1 MKIKNKIA
9 ATVVISV
16 IASFFTA
23 IPAQAVV
30 TELGNLTVDVSDSD
44 DTLYTRVGY
53 PVTSTVTV
61 QTAAAGTQN
70 AAAKKLLL
78 ASATKPSSAATQTAS
93 ETVATSGTFS
103 FTDTGATSPYQAT
116 AASTKI
122 AVAVADSGATYTLTP
137 RVAAGTDTALSADPS
152 GSAIV
157 VGTVSFTPSV
167 AGTYTYTIT
176 PTAADGTTASGTVET
191 VTVIANDVGEI
202 ACTAYN
208 NASCTQVAGGT
219 ASLVFKAGVVAN
231 GGTAKTYTVT
241 STGVGA
247 VSNSAIASPIPGQ
260 GAAGDASNITGS
272 TSTTVTFPT
281 QNFDVLAATSS
292 TSVLGLQDVTLTL
305 YSGVTGTQTITI
317 TEKDSNGTPTT
328 SYSQTV
334 TWVAATATG
343 INASKTLMYIDTA
356 GDGCI
361 NAGAS
366 YEADVVSAAAVSISR
381 ARAGASVDVC
391 IIPRDVNNNLVS
403 IQGTAS
409 AITSSAGVSDTS
421 AADDSGSASR
431 FDLDSPSS
439 LISGTVTFSAILIDT
454 SGNVATKTATLSVYG
469 SLKTLAIAPVS
480 YAAYAGLDATSP
492 ADTYAGIAAA
502 AATSDT
508 IVVGLVGK
516 DAAGAV
522 INLGDQAN
530 SITTS
535 TFTIDSDKVAGAP
548 AIRTSDAAGAV
559 LSSVS
564 PETTELGSTSYGTN
578 VAYIDCSSTAEA
590 LTITAYG
597 KDSSGNWVG
606 SNTITVY
613 CSGATS
619 TVTVTPSATS
629 VASGAS
635 ATVNVS
641 VKDANGYPVADGTA
655 VTLAANNGA
664 VVAPSSKTTANGS
677 FATAANLVIG
687 SNSANTTISA
697 IAGGKTGTATVT
709 ITGGSSKA
717 SVQQKI
723 EDLNAKIV
731 ALNALIAKIM
741 KKLGVR

>member
-1 MKIKNKIA
+1 
-9 ATVVISV
+9 
-16 IASFFTA
+16 
-23 IPAQAVV
+23 
-30 TELGNLTVDVSDSD
+30 
-44 DTLYTRVGY
+44 
-53 PVTSTVTV
+53 
-61 QTAAAGTQN
+61 
-70 AAAKKLLL
+70 
-78 ASATKPSSAATQTAS
+78 
-93 ETVATSGTFS
+93 
-103 FTDTGATSPYQAT
+103 
-116 AASTKI
+116 
-122 AVAVADSGATYTLTP
+122 
-137 RVAAGTDTALSADPS
+137 
-152 GSAIV
+152 
-157 VGTVSFTPSV
+157 
-167 AGTYTYTIT
+167 
-176 PTAADGTTASGTVET
+176 
-191 VTVIANDVGEI
+191 
-202 ACTAYN
+202 
-208 NASCTQVAGGT
+208 
-219 ASLVFKAGVVAN
+219 
-231 GGTAKTYTVT
+231 
-241 STGVGA
+241 
-247 VSNSAIASPIPGQ
+247 
-260 GAAGDASNITGS
+260 
-272 TSTTVTFPT
+272 
-281 QNFDVLAATSS
+281 
-292 TSVLGLQDVTLTL
+292 
-305 YSGVTGTQTITI
+305 
-317 TEKDSNGTPTT
+317 
-328 SYSQTV
+328 
-334 TWVAATATG
+334 
-343 INASKTLMYIDTA
+343 MYIDTA

-381 ARAGASVDVC
+381 ARAGASLDVC
-391 IIPRDVNNNLVS
+391 VIARDVNNNLVTLS
-403 IQGTAS
+403 SSSTV
-409 AITSSAGVSDTS
+409 TSSAGVSDVY
-421 AADDSGSASR
+421 ADDGGSAGR
-431 FDLDSPSS
+431 FDLDTPSA
-439 LISGTVTFSAILIDT
+439 LISGTITISAVLIDT
-454 SGNVATKTATLSVYG
+454 TGAVATKTATLSVYG

-677 FATAANLVIG
+677 FATAANLIVG
-687 SNSANTTISA
+687 SDSATTTISA

-709 ITGGSSKA
+709 VTGGSSNSSLLTQIDA
-717 SVQQKI
+717 
-723 EDLNAKIV
+723 LNAKIV

-741 KKLGVR
+741 KKLGVK

>member
-1 MKIKNKIA
+1 MK
-9 ATVVISV
+9 TIS
-16 IASFFTA
+16 
-23 IPAQAVV
+23 
-30 TELGNLTVDVSDSD
+30 L
-44 DTLYTRVGY
+44 
-53 PVTSTVTV
+53 
-61 QTAAAGTQN
+61 
-70 AAAKKLLL
+70 KK
-78 ASATKPSSAATQTAS
+78 
-93 ETVATSGTFS
+93 VA
-103 FTDTGATSPYQAT
+103 
-116 AASTKI
+116 
-122 AVAVADSGATYTLTP
+122 AVAVAALAFGGLT
-137 RVAAGTDTALSADPS
+137 
-152 GSAIV
+152 
-157 VGTVSFTPSV
+157 SV
-167 AGTYTYTIT
+167 A
-176 PTAADGTTASGTVET
+176 PAQAA
-191 VTVIANDVGEI
+191 VGDI

-219 ASLVFKAGVVAN
+219 VAMTFVVEVPTS
-231 GGTAKTYTVT
+231 GPKVYTVT

-247 VSNSAIASPIPGQ
+247 VSNSALAD
-260 GAAGDASNITGS
+260 AANTATTAGDASNITGS
-272 TSTTVTFPT
+272 TGTTVVFPT
-281 QNFDVLAATSS
+281 QNFDVLGGLRSGGAT
-292 TSVLGLQDVTLTL
+292 TQVLTLTL
-305 YSGVTGTQTITI
+305 YSGVTGTQTVTFAA
-317 TEKDSNGTPTT
+317 KDSNGTPTT
-328 SYSQTV
+328 TYSQTV

-381 ARAGASVDVC
+381 ARAGADVDVC

-480 YAAYAGLDATSP
+480 YAAYAGSDATSP
-492 ADTYAGIAAA
+492 ADTFAGIAAA

-516 DAAGAV
+516 DAAGAT
-522 INLGDQAN
+522 IDLNDQAN

-548 AIRTSDAAGAV
+548 AIRTSDAVGAV

-564 PETTELGSTSYGTN
+564 PEATELKSSTYGTN
-578 VAYIDCSSTAEA
+578 VAYIDCSSKAEA

-677 FATAANLVIG
+677 FATAANLIVG
-687 SNSANTTISA
+687 SDSANTTISA
-697 IAGGKTGTATVT
+697 IAGSKTGTATVT
-709 ITGGSSKA
+709 ITGVSSNSSLLTQIDA
-717 SVQQKI
+717 
-723 EDLNAKIV
+723 LNAKIV

-741 KKLGVR
+741 KKLGVK